1 MSDVSNSFSA
11 WETLP
16 EDESPLPIAVRR
28 PVLPPR
34 HYEALWVTHLHPDD
48 TEAALRKSLSLLRV
62 DYVDLYLAHM
72 PTCFNHEMTEQN
84 HSVTVVDVWRG
95 LEGVYRKGLTRS
107 IGVSNFNKKQIK
119 RIMKSASVPIHN
131 LQNTEK
137 FRGLAGREE
146 ERDGICI
153 ASMTWNHSQASDK
166 DEIELHL
173 YFPQHG
179 LQKTC
184 EKYNISLTSYAS
196 LGSPGRISLFLA
208 TNKRMVR
215 AKSKS
220 SLEDQNVKKLA
231 EKYQKTPAQILL
243 RYIMD
248 RNIAVIPR
256 SLEPSRIVENFQV
269 LDFKLEAADFK
280 LLDSTRHRQRLF
292 FQDFMKGHP
301 EDPWPSERK
310 H

>member
-131 LQNTEK
+131 LQ
-137 FRGLAGREE
+137 
-146 ERDGICI
+146 
-153 ASMTWNHSQASDK
+153 
-166 DEIELHL
+166 IELHL